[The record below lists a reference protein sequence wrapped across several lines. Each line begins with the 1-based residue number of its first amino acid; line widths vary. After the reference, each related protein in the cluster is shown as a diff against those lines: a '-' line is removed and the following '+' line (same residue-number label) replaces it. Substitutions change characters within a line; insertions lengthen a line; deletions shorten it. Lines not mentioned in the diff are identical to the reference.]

1 MTKPPDWQETLDD
14 LEDRRQRTL
23 AMGGPERLAKHH
35 GKGKLDARARIDHL
49 LDPGTFREIG
59 TLVGGETAADGIVVG
74 SGLINGSPVMLG
86 AEDFTTLAGS
96 IGPGGNSK
104 RYRIAELALRD
115 KIPLV
120 MLLEGAGFRP
130 GGGHYGRSPTDLL
143 AQAQCSGRVPT
154 VGAVLGPSAGH
165 GALVAPVCDFRIMS
179 EQGAIFTAGPP
190 VVKESTGEDI
200 SKEDLGGPGVALA
213 SGVIHNV
220 GEDDETV
227 LDDIRRYLSYFPS
240 SAWSYPSPL
249 PDDETTQPRPTP
261 ELIEIVSRDNRRVY
275 DMRSV
280 LNVIFDRPDWF
291 EVQPRYG
298 RAIICALA
306 HLGGHPVAVVAN
318 QPKVLAGSIDAD
330 AADKAAHF
338 IMVADSFHLPIVFL
352 ADNPGM
358 LPGSRSERSGV
369 LRAGARMF
377 AAQTAAT
384 TVKLHVTLRKAYGFG
399 SMVMSLLSFDSQGA
413 TFAYPGATMGAMSAA
428 ALSKASHAGE
438 DLTAKLRDAELQA
451 SYRSAEHM
459 GFDELIDPRETR
471 DALMASLRRGL
482 SSRQAA
488 AEPVAG
494 PSSCPEESA
503 DVILAAGPNGH
514 VADVDSPRLVDDM
527 YHGVC
532 QVIGSDQ
539 PVLHGVHVHLFGS
552 KRSGLQ
558 VAGIFEE
565 LGAFLPHDA
574 DDRRLV
580 DDPAG
585 EIGSK
590 NTGRL
595 DRGHL
600 DPALG
605 LDPQRIRQHIDCR
618 LGRAVDAG
626 AFGSGI
632 AVNGRNV
639 DDLAAALLDHRVVD
653 G

>member
-1 MTKPPDWQETLDD
+1 MTKSPDWQETLDD
-14 LEDRRQRTL
+14 LDRRRQHTR
-23 AMGGPERLAKHH
+23 AMGGAERLAKHR
-35 GKGKLDARARIDHL
+35 GKGKLDARARIDYL
-49 LDPGTFREIG
+49 LDPGTFRELG
-59 TLVGGETAADGIVVG
+59 TLVGGEIAADGIVVG

-86 AEDFTTLAGS
+86 AEDFTTLAGT
-96 IGPGGNSK
+96 IGPGGNAK

-154 VGAVLGPSAGH
+154 VAAVLGPSAGH

-179 EQGAIFTAGPP
+179 AQGAIFTAGPP

-200 SKEDLGGPGVALA
+200 SKEDLGGPDVALP

-220 GEDDETV
+220 ADDDETV
-227 LDDIRRYLSYFPS
+227 LDDIRRYLSYFPA

-249 PDDETTQPRPTP
+249 PAAEGGATSEPRQTP
-261 ELIEIVSRDNRRVY
+261 ELLGIVSRDNRRIY
-275 DMRSV
+275 DMRAV
-280 LNVIFDRPDWF
+280 LDVVFDRPDWF
-291 EVQPRYG
+291 EVQPRFG
-298 RAIICALA
+298 KAIICALA

-338 IMVADSFHLPIVFL
+338 IMVADSFHVPIVFL

-358 LPGSRSERSGV
+358 LPGSRSERTGV

-384 TVKLHVTLRKAYGFG
+384 TLKLHLTLRKAYGFG
-399 SMVMSLLSFDSQGA
+399 SMVMSLLSFDEQAA

-438 DLTAKLRDAELQA
+438 DLTTKLREAELQA

-471 DALMASLRRGL
+471 DALLASLRRGL

-488 AEPVAG
+488 AEPVART
-494 PSSCPEESA
+494 
-503 DVILAAGPNGH
+503 VIMP
-514 VADVDSPRLVDDM
+514 
-527 YHGVC
+527 
-532 QVIGSDQ
+532 
-539 PVLHGVHVHLFGS
+539 
-552 KRSGLQ
+552 
-558 VAGIFEE
+558 
-565 LGAFLPHDA
+565 
-574 DDRRLV
+574 
-580 DDPAG
+580 
-585 EIGSK
+585 
-590 NTGRL
+590 
-595 DRGHL
+595 
-600 DPALG
+600 
-605 LDPQRIRQHIDCR
+605 
-618 LGRAVDAG
+618 
-626 AFGSGI
+626 
-632 AVNGRNV
+632 
-639 DDLAAALLDHRVVD
+639 
-653 G
+653 

>member
-1 MTKPPDWQETLDD
+1 MPNTQDWGETLDD
-14 LEDRRQRTL
+14 LGRRRQHARE
-23 AMGGPERLAKHH
+23 MGGSERLDKHR
-35 GKGKLDARARIDHL
+35 GKGKLDARARIDRL
-49 LDPGTFREIG
+49 LDPGSFREIG
-59 TLVGGETAADGIVVG
+59 TLVGGQVAADGIVVG

-86 AEDFTTLAGS
+86 AEDFTTMAGS

-130 GGGHYGRSPTDLL
+130 TGGHYGRTPTDLL

-154 VGAVLGPSAGH
+154 VAAVLGPSAGH

-179 EQGAIFTAGPP
+179 RQGAIFTAGPP

-200 SKEDLGGPGVALA
+200 SKEDLGGPDVALP

-220 GEDDETV
+220 AEDDEDV
-227 LDDIRRYLSYFPS
+227 LDDIRRYLSYFPP

-249 PDDETTQPRPTP
+249 PADRAGEPRHTP
-261 ELIEIVSRDNRRVY
+261 ELLDIVSRDNRRVY
-275 DMRSV
+275 DMRAV
-280 LNVIFDRPDWF
+280 LDVIFDRPDWF
-291 EVQPRYG
+291 EVQPQFG
-298 RAIICALA
+298 KAIICALA

-318 QPKVLAGSIDAD
+318 QPKVIAGSIDAD

-369 LRAGARMF
+369 LRAGGRMF

-384 TVKLHVTLRKAYGFG
+384 TLKLHVTLRKAYGFG
-399 SMVMSLLSFDSQGA
+399 SMVMSLLGFDHQVA

-428 ALSKASHAGE
+428 ALSRASHAGE

-471 DALMASLRRGL
+471 DALLAALRRGL

-488 AEPVAG
+488 AEPV
-494 PSSCPEESA
+494 SRT
-503 DVILAAGPNGH
+503 VIMP
-514 VADVDSPRLVDDM
+514 
-527 YHGVC
+527 
-532 QVIGSDQ
+532 
-539 PVLHGVHVHLFGS
+539 
-552 KRSGLQ
+552 
-558 VAGIFEE
+558 
-565 LGAFLPHDA
+565 
-574 DDRRLV
+574 
-580 DDPAG
+580 
-585 EIGSK
+585 
-590 NTGRL
+590 
-595 DRGHL
+595 
-600 DPALG
+600 
-605 LDPQRIRQHIDCR
+605 
-618 LGRAVDAG
+618 
-626 AFGSGI
+626 
-632 AVNGRNV
+632 
-639 DDLAAALLDHRVVD
+639 
-653 G
+653 